1 MVQVSGQKRRG
12 VVMSLLLGSLNQ
24 SQFIYCLSVVRL
36 KMLLAGFPPDQFVS
50 SVFAFFL
57 FLKQFFLTTDIAT
70 VAFSQ
75 HIFRIALTVER
86 EMICD
91 PIAAW
96 IATSNICRGIKSFIF
111 RTIHAHGVRL
121 DDDAR

>member
-36 KMLLAGFPPDQFVS
+36 KMLLVGFPPDQFVS
-50 SVFAFFL
+50 SVFCLLSVSQAV
-57 FLKQFFLTTDIAT
+57 FLTTDIAT

-75 HIFRIALTVER
+75 HIF
-86 EMICD
+86 
-91 PIAAW
+91 
-96 IATSNICRGIKSFIF
+96 S
-111 RTIHAHGVRL
+111 HRL
-121 DDDAR
+121 DG